1 MRAAN
6 DGALV
11 ADVGA
16 GEARDVANRAD
27 TFGQLTDRQ
36 LDASFRLAALI
47 LGDRS
52 EAEDAVHDALVSAW
66 RNWASLRDPGRFDAW
81 FGRIVTNV
89 CRDRTRRRRLS
100 PIVIADLAD
109 RPAPDELDRVPER
122 DALRRALRQLE
133 VDHRIVIVLRY
144 FEDLT
149 VDEIADRLGERPG
162 TVKSRLHYALR
173 SLRAACDA
181 AERIGGE
188 GHR

>member
-1 MRAAN
+1 MSAAN

-16 GEARDVANRAD
+16 GEARAVANRAEA
-27 TFGQLTDRQ
+27 FGQLTDRQ

-89 CRDRTRRRRLS
+89 CRDRMRRRRLS
-100 PIVIADLAD
+100 PIVIADLTD
-109 RPAPDELDRVPER
+109 RPAPDELDRIPER
-122 DALRRALRQLE
+122 DALRRALRQLD

-181 AERIGGE
+181 AERISEE